1 MSEPTVPPA
10 AVAPQAR
17 PWSVTDDPC
26 VAQFVA
32 YLQHERNASPHTVK
46 NYLLDIVQYARTLW
60 GSDAYPPFAWTGADR
75 YAGRKFLVES
85 QKAGKQATT
94 TSRKLSSL
102 RTFYRFMEREGLVNA
117 NPFAGLKAPKRART
131 LPHFLSV
138 AEITRLLDAPMQVWQ
153 DAAKPEREGERRTA
167 EYLARR
173 DAALLEVLYSTGGRV
188 SEVAGLQDGA
198 VDTLSG
204 VVQVR
209 GKGKKERLCALGRPA
224 CKALKSALQL
234 RDTLWPEISRRPRGD
249 KPVFVNARG
258 TRLTTRSIERLLK
271 RYLAVAGLN
280 PDLTPHALRHSFATH
295 LLDAGAD
302 LRSVQEMLGHASLS
316 TTQIYTHVTVQKLRE
331 VYQEAHPRA
340 GRERA
345 KADT

>member
-1 MSEPTVPPA
+1 MSDSVSSPVSAPA
-10 AVAPQAR
+10 AAKSWAPA
-17 PWSVTDDPC
+17 DDPC
-26 VAQFVA
+26 VSQFMA
-32 YLQHERNASPHTVK
+32 HLEHERNASAHTIAS
-46 NYLLDIVQYARTLW
+46 YLLDIVQFARNRW
-60 GSDAYPPFAWTGADR
+60 GEDAFPPFAWGSADR
-75 YAGRKFLVES
+75 FAGRKFLVES
-85 QKAGKQATT
+85 QKAGKTAST

-102 RTFYRFMEREGLVNA
+102 RTFYKFLEREGHVHV
-117 NPFAGLKAPKRART
+117 NPFTGLKGPKRPRT

-138 AEITRLLDAPMQVWQ
+138 AETVRLLDAPLAVWQ
-153 DAAKPEREGERRTA
+153 QAEKPSGGTERRLA
-167 EYLARR
+167 EYVARR

-198 VDTLSG
+198 VDLLSG

-224 CKALKSALQL
+224 CKAVKAALEL
-234 RDTLWPEISRRPRGD
+234 RNALWPEIERRPRGE
-249 KPVFVNARG
+249 KPVFVNVRG

-271 RYLAVAGLN
+271 RYLAAAGLN
-280 PDLTPHALRHSFATH
+280 HELTPHALRHSFATH

-302 LRSVQEMLGHASLS
+302 LRSVQELLGHASLS

-340 GRERA
+340 
-345 KADT
+345 